1 MTFTRQST
9 TARPTS
15 HTGLVANGGIG
26 PEIIHLQ
33 LFGASY
39 RTSSI
44 AYRERLLAT
53 LQEILD
59 KNSLSLTEYIPL
71 ATCNRVEVYFASQ
84 SPSYIRRMLTKRL
97 VERNLRT
104 DAVYFKY
111 DKAVVSHLFRVAAG
125 MDSLVIG
132 EEQILQQV
140 KESVKNA
147 KQIGHANA
155 VLYPLFESAI
165 HTAERL
171 RKEYGLIRTRES
183 ISSYAVGFVKNIL
196 RKEPKSALLIGS
208 GKMARLALGELSR
221 MKIYLATGRNISID
235 SNSVQVISYDEIP
248 KILAFCDVVI
258 SASKRSGFVV
268 KASDIPKTRD
278 STSELTII
286 DLGFPRNIDP
296 EVSRAQN
303 VRLFNIDDLVGA
315 QKIAKGDAKIPPEVL
330 ESESSRFFAWLYATK
345 LSRVL
350 AEFYKWANELRET
363 EIKIA
368 KNRLGQ
374 ISEKEKLVIE
384 SLGMR
389 LMNKLVSPITN
400 FVKQDSSGF
409 TQEEK
414 LNLLS
419 KIFLDKTTDGGQE

>member
-1 MTFTRQST
+1 LTFTRQST

-140 KESVKNA
+140 KESV
-147 KQIGHANA
+147 Q
-155 VLYPLFESAI
+155 
-165 HTAERL
+165 ER
-171 RKEYGLIRTRES
+171 
-183 ISSYAVGFVKNIL
+183 
-196 RKEPKSALLIGS
+196 
-208 GKMARLALGELSR
+208 
-221 MKIYLATGRNISID
+221 
-235 SNSVQVISYDEIP
+235 
-248 KILAFCDVVI
+248 
-258 SASKRSGFVV
+258 
-268 KASDIPKTRD
+268 
-278 STSELTII
+278 
-286 DLGFPRNIDP
+286 
-296 EVSRAQN
+296 
-303 VRLFNIDDLVGA
+303 
-315 QKIAKGDAKIPPEVL
+315 
-330 ESESSRFFAWLYATK
+330 
-345 LSRVL
+345 
-350 AEFYKWANELRET
+350 
-363 EIKIA
+363 
-368 KNRLGQ
+368 
-374 ISEKEKLVIE
+374 
-384 SLGMR
+384 
-389 LMNKLVSPITN
+389 
-400 FVKQDSSGF
+400 
-409 TQEEK
+409 
-414 LNLLS
+414 
-419 KIFLDKTTDGGQE
+419 